1 MSDREYERLEGN
13 PGLIESKAAH
23 YERIAHAIT
32 RSVAALDRISEV
44 GGMTSQAVD
53 AVKKSAGEV
62 AEDIGKAQDRYETTA
77 AALTVYAGK
86 LRDAQDDAET
96 AISHIGSKQDAA
108 DAAQR
113 QAHTAQQNADASTP
127 EEKAANDTAASNAA
141 TAAGDALKEL
151 HAAQQAWR
159 DARDAKN
166 TAAHTAAEAIKDVVE
181 GKGNHGLKDGFWDNW
196 GDVIKKICEIA
207 GVLAIFLSWVPI
219 LGQILLVLAI
229 VGAVISLVE
238 SVIKAMNGD
247 GSWVDV
253 AFAAV
258 GVVLAVF
265 GGNIGKYI
273 AKLVKA
279 KGLTVAMKLPRR
291 QFKALTGITK
301 GKKAA
306 ALKDVQAMVNSP
318 KALPNVMKEVF
329 GTNPFKITP
338 ASEGLMKL
346 RTNPLGLVGFD
357 NPQFAKEIA
366 DQIPMGYKVALGV
379 WNYRVVA
386 GKLETFTNNPLDQS
400 DKPVSL
406 KPDSIAKDLANGR
419 LPKWTLG

>member
-1 MSDREYERLEGN
+1 MSDREFEELSGK
-13 PGLIESKAAH
+13 PDLLTSKAAH
-23 YERIAHAIT
+23 YAQIAHAIT

-44 GGMTSQAVD
+44 GGMTSKAVD

-62 AEDIGKAQDRYETTA
+62 SEDIGKAQDRYETTA
-77 AALTVYAGK
+77 TALSTYAGE
-86 LRDAQDDAET
+86 LRSAQDEADR
-96 AISHIGSKQDAA
+96 AIALIGTKQDAA
-108 DAAQR
+108 DSAQR
-113 QAHTAQQNADASTP
+113 AAHTAQQTADTSTP
-127 EEKAANDTAASNAA
+127 EEKATNDTAASHAA
-141 TAAGDALKEL
+141 TAATDALKEL

-159 DARDAKN
+159 DARDAKKK
-166 TAAHTAAEAIKDVVE
+166 AAHTASEAIKDVVE

-207 GVLAIFLSWVPI
+207 GVLSIFLSWVPI
-219 LGQILLVLAI
+219 LGQILLVIAI

-247 GSWVDV
+247 GSWADV

-273 AKLVKA
+273 GKLVKA
-279 KGLTVAMKLPRR
+279 MGLPAAMKLPRR

-301 GKKAA
+301 GNKAA

-357 NPQFAKEIA
+357 NPAFAKEIA
-366 DQIPMGYKVALGV
+366 GQIPMGYKVALGV

-386 GKLETFTNNPLDQS
+386 GKIETFTNNPFDQT

-406 KPDSIAKDLANGR
+406 KPDTIAKDLANGR
-419 LPKWTLG
+419 LPNWGLR